1 MTEKD
6 KHWNDSGKLS
16 KFEQSRKSGG
26 FREFFVYKKFSMCS
40 GRFSKP
46 DAFLPTYIINDRCNS
61 KQFKFPDQISDLKIL
76 NAIYH
81 IKEKEKSIPF
91 MFYIL

>member
-1 MTEKD
+1 MI
-6 KHWNDSGKLS
+6 LAS
-16 KFEQSRKSGG
+16 KVNLNKTGNPEDLGNFLFIKSLLCVQKG
-26 FREFFVYKKFSMCS
+26 FPNPMPFF
-40 GRFSKP
+40 
-46 DAFLPTYIINDRCNS
+46 PTYISNNSCNS

-91 MFYIL
+91 MFYILWIKY